1 MMLPGL
7 KRFIPVLA
15 LLSRLYLGG
24 LFLYACVHK
33 ILHPDAFAMDV
44 ATYQLLPLWSVNGF
58 ALTVPFIELV
68 VGLLLVLGVR
78 VRAAA
83 LVTSLLLVS
92 FMVALGFALN
102 KGLNLSCGCFASEGA
117 KHDPISGFTLLR
129 DTGWLVLGLF
139 ILFFDDRP
147 LGLERVFIKRYA
159 S

>member
-7 KRFIPVLA
+7 ARFIPVFA

-117 KHDPISGFTLLR
+117 KHDPISILTLLR